1 MKFVEAENPF
11 QLMFSSWAASG
22 AALQP
27 SGRILTPL
35 EGHMRRAWLTLMLVA
50 STTGCVTW
58 QSNLDAKQ
66 KELDDSQTQ
75 SAAQDKENKAQLAK
89 LRAQVAEMQASLQ
102 SAQGMNAQLTDRLK
116 KLGQD
121 VESLSVEKGNL
132 SQNLALA
139 QQQMDALRKQQE
151 QERARAALYQKLVE
165 KLKAMIDSGKLAVQ
179 IRNGKM
185 LVKLQ
190 NDILFAP
197 GSAQVKPEGK
207 EVLTQLSALLASVPD
222 RSFQVTGHTDN
233 DPIHTAQFPSNWEL
247 STSRAVNVANILIG
261 AGFDPKRLSAA
272 GYAEFDP
279 VSPNDSPDSKQ
290 KNRRIEIVVQPN
302 IDELPKLDD
311 SALGKS

>member
-1 MKFVEAENPF
+1 
-11 QLMFSSWAASG
+11 
-22 AALQP
+22 
-27 SGRILTPL
+27 
-35 EGHMRRAWLTLMLVA
+35 MRLAWLTILLVA

-66 KELDDSQTQ
+66 KELDDSQAQ
-75 SAAQDKENKAQLAK
+75 AAAKDKDNQAQIAK
-89 LRAQVAEMQASLQ
+89 LRTQVAELQASVASTQ
-102 SAQGMNAQLTDRLK
+102 DKNGQLMDRLK

-121 VESLSVEKGNL
+121 VESLAAEKGNL
-132 SQNLALA
+132 SQNLAIA
-139 QQQMDALRKQQE
+139 QQQMEALRKQQE

-222 RSFQVTGHTDN
+222 HNFQVTGHTDN

-247 STSRAVNVANILIG
+247 STSRAVNVTGILVG
-261 AGFDPKRLSAA
+261 AGFDPKRVSAA

-279 VSPNDSPDSKQ
+279 VSPNDSPESKQ

-311 SALGKS
+311 PSLGKS